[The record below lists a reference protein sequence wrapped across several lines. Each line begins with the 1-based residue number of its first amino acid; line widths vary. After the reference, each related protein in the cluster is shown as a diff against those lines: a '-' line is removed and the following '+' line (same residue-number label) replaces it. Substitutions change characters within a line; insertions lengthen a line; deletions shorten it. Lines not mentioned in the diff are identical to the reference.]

1 MYKQDIDR
9 IEQVQRRF
17 TSDYQ
22 TQHCRVLDL
31 PTLELHVD
39 LTWCYKIVF
48 NVCLNFEDFFQY
60 GPVSTM
66 DSHHKSKS
74 QIVY

>member
-1 MYKQDIDR
+1 MYKQDIDS
-9 IEQVQRRF
+9 IEKVQRRF

-39 LTWCYKIVF
+39 LT
-48 NVCLNFEDFFQY
+48 
-60 GPVSTM
+60 
-66 DSHHKSKS
+66 
-74 QIVY
+74 